1 MDIVS
6 SSPVNGDEVLTL
18 KVAWVNGHRDRIVI
32 EHTPVGA
39 ATPVVVVSGRSGND
53 AMRAIARFFD

>member
-1 MDIVS
+1 MDTVS
-6 SSPVNGDEVLTL
+6 PSPIEGEEVLTL
-18 KVAWVNGHRDRIVI
+18 RVAWVNGHRDRIVI

-53 AMRAIARFFD
+53 TMRSIASFFN